1 MGLPVVDY
9 ERIQRVYS
17 APPVASSELNWSTR
31 LCLAIIGATAL
42 ILFIRFLK
50 KRKETF

>member
-17 APPVASSELNWSTR
+17 APPVASNEMNWSTR
-31 LCLAIIGATAL
+31 LCLAIIGTAIL
-42 ILFIRFLK
+42 VLFIRFLK

>member
-17 APPVASSELNWSTR
+17 APPVAPSEMNGSTR
-31 LCLAIIGATAL
+31 LCLAIIGAAVL
-42 ILFIRFLK
+42 ILFLRFLQ

>member
-9 ERIQRVYS
+9 DRIHRLYS
-17 APPVASSELNWSTR
+17 EQPVAPSEMNWSTR
-31 LCLAIIGATAL
+31 LCLAIIGATVL

>member
-17 APPVASSELNWSTR
+17 APPVASNEMNWSTR
-31 LCLAIIGATAL
+31 LCLAIIGLAVFV
-42 ILFIRFLK
+42 LFIRFLK

>member
-17 APPVASSELNWSTR
+17 APPVQQSEMNWSTR
-31 LCLAIIGATAL
+31 LCLAIIGLAAL
-42 ILFIRFLK
+42 VLFTRFLK
-50 KRKETF
+50 KRRETF